1 MLGMHG
7 TVYANYAI
15 DQADL
20 LVALGVRFDDR
31 VTGKLEAFAQR
42 ARIVHIDIDTAEI
55 SKNKTAHVSV
65 CADVK
70 PSLQVLN
77 KLITDSI
84 AEDISQR
91 IAPWVA
97 EVARIRA
104 EFPMRYPDRD
114 DVIVPQYAIQVLGEE
129 TNGDAIITT
138 GVGQHQMWAAQW
150 YPYKTPRAWGTGGL
164 GSMGFGLP
172 SALGAAAAFDGRN
185 GRPKKVVVDIDGD
198 GSFLMNVQELATV
211 FIEQLD
217 TKVLLLN
224 NQHLGMDEA
233 DIYPDFVAMA
243 RSFGVGARRVIKK
256 DECRAAIREMLDTPG
271 PFLLEVMVPHIEH
284 VLPMI
289 PGGASF
295 KDIITQ
301 GDGADKY

>member
-1 MLGMHG
+1 MGSLGQPSSR
-7 TVYANYAI
+7 TTE
-15 DQADL
+15 QAVL
-20 LVALGVRFDDR
+20 QALAGW
-31 VTGKLEAFAQR
+31 LAQ
-42 ARIVHIDIDTAEI
+42 
-55 SKNKTAHVSV
+55 
-65 CADVK
+65 
-70 PSLQVLN
+70 
-77 KLITDSI
+77 
-84 AEDISQR
+84 
-91 IAPWVA
+91 
-97 EVARIRA
+97 
-104 EFPMRYPDRD
+104 
-114 DVIVPQYAIQVLGEE
+114 
-129 TNGDAIITT
+129 
-138 GVGQHQMWAAQW
+138 
-150 YPYKTPRAWGTGGL
+150 
-164 GSMGFGLP
+164 
-172 SALGAAAAFDGRN
+172 AAAAYPSTLEEDLAELE
-185 GRPKKVVVDIDGD
+185 RPETAWLRRQVLLALSSEKKALR
-198 GSFLMNVQELATV
+198 GSAAAVGEWLEQLDADELATV